1 MPCLALRHEMRSFF
15 HSFLAT
21 QPSERLPIPFLMTH
35 SATPYRIQRV
45 YFIGLGA
52 IGLKYAARLHD
63 LDPSLVTVIASAARI
78 AALRATPPTVN
89 GKRYDFKFVE
99 PGQAAPPADLIFVAV
114 KAGQLPQAIDDLR
127 GFVGP
132 DTCVVSL
139 MNGISSE
146 DQIGAAIG
154 PEHVLYA
161 NVYMDAVRSGNAVTY
176 HDIGRIVF
184 GEKDN
189 SIRCA
194 RVDAIEALFQ
204 RAGIP
209 CVVPAD
215 MMRAHWAKFMLNAG
229 INQASAVL
237 RAPYGTFQ
245 VNPHARALMIAA
257 AEEVVTLSRHA
268 GIGLGPEDIQNFV
281 RIMDSLTPTAKTS
294 MLQDIE
300 AGRPTEVDLFAGTII
315 ELGQRYGVATPVNQ
329 TLYQII
335 KAMEA

>member
-1 MPCLALRHEMRSFF
+1 M
-15 HSFLAT
+15 
-21 QPSERLPIPFLMTH
+21 LPMTH
-35 SATPYRIQRV
+35 SATTFPIHRV

-63 LDPSLVTVIASAARI
+63 LDAGLVKVIASARRM
-78 AALRATPPTVN
+78 AALRTQPATVN
-89 GKRYDFKFVE
+89 GKRYDFSFLE
-99 PGQAAPPADLIFVAV
+99 PGQPAAPADLLFVAV
-114 KAGQLPQAIDDLR
+114 KAGQLPQAIEDLR

-132 DTCVVSL
+132 NTCVVSL

-146 DQIGAAIG
+146 EQIGAVIG
-154 PEHVLYA
+154 ASHMLYA
-161 NVYMDAVRSGNAVTY
+161 NVYMDAVRDGNAVTY

-184 GEKDN
+184 GEQDN
-189 SIRCA
+189 TCRSA
-194 RVDAIEALFQ
+194 RVDAIAALFQ

-209 CVVPAD
+209 CVVPD
-215 MMRAHWAKFMLNAG
+215 NMMRAHWAKFMVNAG

-245 VNPHARALMIAA
+245 VNAHARALMIAA
-257 AEEVVTLSRHA
+257 AEEVVALSRCA
-268 GIGLGPEDIQNFV
+268 GIGLGPEDIQNFLN
-281 RIMDSLTPTAKTS
+281 IMDSLTPTAKTS

-315 ELGQRYGVATPVNQ
+315 ALGQRYGVPTPVNA

-335 KAMEA
+335 KAMETGTPLSNGSSNGSSSTLQNASHNASQNG